1 MWRSSFLVNLQAC
14 RLVAGNFTNI
24 WTPSQIFFSSIL
36 TPTLPQSLPTCI
48 DSSPSMF
55 STPAGNPGI
64 SAHLGDGKFCWE
76 GNFYVVVGIWGG
88 VILTIQTFFKA
99 KKQHIVKI
107 PPVGVKVKFC
117 REEEENFFYWVV
129 EIWGQGS
136 GNRI

>member
-64 SAHLGDGKFCWE
+64 SAHLRDGKFCWE

-88 VILTIQTFFKA
+88 VILTIPIFFKA
-99 KKQHIVKI
+99 KKQNIVKF
-107 PPVGVKVKFC
+107 PPVGG
-117 REEEENFFYWVV
+117 YS
-129 EIWGQGS
+129 EILQGGESFLLGCGNLIVQRS